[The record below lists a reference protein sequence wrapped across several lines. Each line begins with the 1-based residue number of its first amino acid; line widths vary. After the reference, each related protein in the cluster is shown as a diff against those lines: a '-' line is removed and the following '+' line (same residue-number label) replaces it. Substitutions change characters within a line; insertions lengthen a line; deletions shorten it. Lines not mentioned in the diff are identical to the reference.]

1 MGLLS
6 GAFSVYGFGERSI
19 FHIPPFLPFQFELI
33 GRAFLA
39 VMILPLHAV
48 LPLLVLLAR
57 CRTRCQFKGFAFRG
71 APSTC
76 ADCLSPQYS
85 PACRCICRRR
95 SHPLA
100 ARRSV
105 EEAFAQTGAL
115 GVEAWA
121 LRGCPSR
128 CGAAC
133 SILRAYPR

>member
-19 FHIPPFLPFQFELI
+19 FHISPFLPFQFVLI

-71 APSTC
+71 APSTR
-76 ADCLSPQYS
+76 AGCLLPQYS
-85 PACRCICRRR
+85 PACSRECRRC

-105 EEAFAQTGAL
+105 EVVSVQTGAL
-115 GVEAWA
+115 DVETGP
-121 LRGCPSR
+121 LRGSPPR

-133 SILRAYPR
+133 FNLRAVPR